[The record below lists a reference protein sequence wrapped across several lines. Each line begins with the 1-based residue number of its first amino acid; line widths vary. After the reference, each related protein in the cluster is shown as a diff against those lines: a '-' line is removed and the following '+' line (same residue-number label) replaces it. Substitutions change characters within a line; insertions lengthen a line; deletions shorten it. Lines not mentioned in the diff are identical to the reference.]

1 MNTLQERLGVVVEAD
16 AARFSGEEFADAWGG
31 DVAGRVKRRR
41 QVRAAAYSG
50 GTMLAAGALVIGGV
64 KLPWGTFAGP
74 AGVGGVDCVTV
85 TPSAAESIVYTETV
99 AIEGGAASWAIPGR
113 ELEEATRYTL
123 TYPSDRV
130 ERGVTV
136 TSPDGT
142 PLELEFDAT
151 GEATFVGEDGRVVV
165 VTLSEGENSILTVV
179 KSNANE
185 VQASPSASADCVTP
199 TPSPA
204 VSAMPSPSPSPSPST
219 SWSDAQDVSSP
230 FQCGFEFPSS
240 VGSTGPIAVE
250 AVEWFAP
257 EAAEERIRSQYAD
270 PEDALLQLSGDP
282 VPVLVFSTTP
292 SWASE
297 REEWILIGGDPA
309 VEGVG
314 LFGTSNDPAA
324 TAGLVS
330 GVQFVLESADKVIAV
345 PDFTALPSGVASQY
359 FESNGRASA
368 RIYGLDLTVAFAACP
383 GVDQADLAGAQA
395 VAVAGTQ
402 GFDADGTIEGPY
414 YAWRFIT
421 RD

>member
-1 MNTLQERLGVVVEAD
+1 
-16 AARFSGEEFADAWGG
+16 
-31 DVAGRVKRRR
+31 
-41 QVRAAAYSG
+41 
-50 GTMLAAGALVIGGV
+50 MLAAGALVLGGT
-64 KLPWGTFAGP
+64 KLPWGTLAGP
-74 AGVGGVDCVTV
+74 ASVGGVDCVPV
-85 TPSAAESIVYTETV
+85 SASPDENVVYSESV
-99 AIEGGAASWAIPGR
+99 AIEGGAAAWEIPGR

-123 TYPSDRV
+123 SYPSDRV

-151 GEATFVGEDGRVVV
+151 GQATFVGEDGRVVV
-165 VTLSEGENSILTVV
+165 VTLSEGENTILTVV
-179 KSNANE
+179 KSNATE
-185 VQASPSASADCVTP
+185 GQPSPTASVDCVTP

-204 VSAMPSPSPSPSPST
+204 VSAMPSPSPSPSPSI
-219 SWSDAQDVSSP
+219 SWADPQEIASP

-257 EAAEERIRSQYAD
+257 DAAEERIRSQYAY

-292 SWASE
+292 SWVSE
-297 REEWILIGGDPA
+297 REQSILTGGDPA

-314 LFGTSNDPAA
+314 LFGTGNDPAA

-345 PDFTALPSGVASQY
+345 PDFTALPSGVSSQY

-368 RIYGLDLTVAFAACP
+368 RIYGLDLTVAFASCP

-402 GFDADGTIEGPY
+402 AFDADGTIEGPY
-414 YAWRFIT
+414 YSWRYIE
-421 RD
+421 RP